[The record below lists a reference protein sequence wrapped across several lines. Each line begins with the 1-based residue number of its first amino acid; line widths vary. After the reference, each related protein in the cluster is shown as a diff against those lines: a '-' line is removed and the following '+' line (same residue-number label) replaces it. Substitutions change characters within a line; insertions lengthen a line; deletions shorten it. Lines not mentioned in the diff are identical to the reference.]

1 MKSIH
6 EIKTDLFFVK
16 DYEVVVFGN
25 RLDMNDM
32 KHRIEENQFDETD
45 EYQNILISVNQLRKI
60 KGSD

>member
-16 DYEVVVFGN
+16 DYKVVVFGN

>member
-1 MKSIH
+1 MKSLH